1 MKENFTN
8 LIQYLKNM
16 KFIIGAVVVITMVL
30 MFPGNVDAQKGFKSY
45 TVEDEFSFK
54 YPSNWKLEERENRF
68 TSIDARL
75 EYGNNDVQMTFE
87 GMGESDGDSAA
98 VIAGADDNQLLDGVE
113 TVLEGKNQGS
123 VFESGL
129 DKYMINN
136 RTAPYAIGTFT
147 TESLFGISLDMVV
160 LLTAVHLNDEVVLV
174 QYYAEEDDFD
184 KHLPKAEQVLQS
196 ITPVSQSPAT

>member
-1 MKENFTN
+1 
-8 LIQYLKNM
+8 M
-16 KFIIGAVVVITMVL
+16 KFVLVVLAVVTMAIMV
-30 MFPGNVDAQKGFKSY
+30 PGNVDAQKGFKSY

-87 GMGESDGDSAA
+87 GMGGSDSDTASI
-98 VIAGADDNQLLDGVE
+98 IAGADDDRLLEAIE
-113 TVLEGKNQGS
+113 TVLEGKNDGS

-129 DKYMINN
+129 DKYTINN
-136 RTAPYAIGTFT
+136 RTAPYAIGTFS

-160 LLTAVHLNDEVVLV
+160 LLTAVHVGDQVVLV
-174 QYYAEEDDFD
+174 QYYAEENDFD
-184 KHLPKAEQVLQS
+184 KYLPKAEAVFQS
-196 ITPVSQSPAT
+196 LTPVTQSPTT